1 MSNDRTPSVAPV
13 GTFTVLDMM
22 LFVAASALSL
32 LLMRSLR
39 PPEATWE
46 DYLSLTAFCGP
57 AGLSVFGPWA
67 VRRQFTESE
76 REELHPG
83 EWLWVALGATWLA
96 AAPLLGSTAGKGI
109 MLFAGLLA
117 VVAGI
122 TGLVTLILSLAGLRR
137 RPWTHWAGVVVA
149 LLHAAVIFVRWQI

>member
-39 PPEATWE
+39 PPAATWE
-46 DYLSLTAFCGP
+46 DYLALAAFCSP

-67 VRRQFTESE
+67 VRRQFTEGE

-96 AAPLLGSTAGKGI
+96 ATPLMAATAGTGI
-109 MLFAGLLA
+109 MLFSGLLA
-117 VVAGI
+117 VFAGI
-122 TGLVTLILSLAGLRR
+122 TGLVTLILSLAGLRS
-137 RPWTHWAGVVVA
+137 RPWTHWAGIVVA
-149 LLHAAVIFVRWQI
+149 LLHLSPIFVRWQI